1 MNPITFCVLIFGC
14 VALFVWGASRTLFGG
29 ESDNRRR
36 LKLRLSGRGPLH
48 EQGGLSQEQSKLLM
62 NRGGDGRLMGELLG
76 RYHFFR
82 ELRKS
87 LKQSMPDVTLERFV
101 AVAAGVGVGLSL
113 VTLVLSGSLIVAGVA
128 LLVGGYVP
136 FLVVERKKGKRQKM
150 LAEQLP
156 DGLDFLGRSLRA
168 GHSLPIGLQMMG
180 TELPA
185 PLCEEFGRCYDE
197 VSLGTGPDVALKAM
211 VERID
216 STDFAFFVTA
226 VLVQRQTGGDL
237 AQVLDNITGML
248 RQRIQLQNQVRAK
261 TAEGRFTGL
270 ILAAFP
276 MIMFLIL
283 MLMSRPYAEVL
294 ITQTLGK
301 VFLGGALFLSALGLF
316 VIKKITIVR
325 V

>member
-1 MNPITFCVLIFGC
+1 MNPLTFCILTFGC
-14 VALFVWGASRTLFGG
+14 VALFVWGASRKFFGD
-29 ESDNRRR
+29 ETDQRRK
-36 LKLRLSGRGPLH
+36 LKQRLSGLGDRPRPLE
-48 EQGGLSQEQSKLLM
+48 EQANSLLQQQSAKAM
-62 NRGGDGRLMGELLG
+62 AELLG

-82 ELRKS
+82 ELRLS

-101 AVAAGVGVGLSL
+101 TITAAVGAGLAL
-113 VTLVLSGSLIVAGVA
+113 VALLLTGSFIVAGIA
-128 LLVGGYVP
+128 LLVGLYLP

-150 LAEQLP
+150 LSDQLP

-197 VSLGTGPDVALKAM
+197 ISLGTGADVALKAM
-211 VERID
+211 TERID

-237 AQVLDNITGML
+237 AQVLDNITDML
-248 RQRIQLQNQVRAK
+248 RQRIQLQQQVRAK

-316 VIKKITIVR
+316 VIRKITTVK

>member
-1 MNPITFCVLIFGC
+1 MLPIAFALLVFGC
-14 VALFVWGASRTLFGG
+14 VALSVWGASQTLFGG
-29 ESDNRRR
+29 AKEHRRR
-36 LKLRLSGRGPLH
+36 MKQRLSGQSIRPRTA
-48 EQGGLSQEQSKLLM
+48 EEQSTLLLQE
-62 NRGGDGRLMGELLG
+62 RGGRAVSELLG

-87 LKQSMPDVTLERFV
+87 LKQSMPDVTLEKFV
-101 AVAAGVGVGLSL
+101 AVTLCVGAGLCLVILVLTGSLVAAGVALGLGL
-113 VTLVLSGSLIVAGVA
+113 YL
-128 LLVGGYVP
+128 P

-150 LAEQLP
+150 LGDQLP

-197 VSLGTGPDVALKAM
+197 ISLGTGPDVALKSM
-211 VERID
+211 TERID

-237 AQVLDNITGML
+237 SQVLDNITDML
-248 RQRIQLQNQVRAK
+248 RQRIQLQQQVRSK

-283 MLMSRPYAEVL
+283 YVMSKPYAELLV
-294 ITQTLGK
+294 TKTLGN
-301 VFLGGALFLSALGLF
+301 VFLGGSLVLSGIGLV
-316 VIKKITIVR
+316 VIRKITNVKI
-325 V
+325 

>member
-1 MNPITFCVLIFGC
+1 MLPIAFALLVFGC
-14 VALFVWGASRTLFGG
+14 VALFVWGATQTLFGG
-29 ESDNRRR
+29 EKEHRRR
-36 LKLRLSGRGPLH
+36 IKQRLSGQSDRPR
-48 EQGGLSQEQSKLLM
+48 SPQEQSSLLLQEK
-62 NRGGDGRLMGELLG
+62 GRAMSELLG

-82 ELRKS
+82 ELRLS

-101 AVAAGVGVGLSL
+101 TVACAAGAGLAVVMLVLTGSTVAAGVG
-113 VTLVLSGSLIVAGVA
+113 
-128 LLVGGYVP
+128 LLVGLYVP
-136 FLVVERKKGKRQKM
+136 FLVVERKKGRRQKM
-150 LAEQLP
+150 LSEQLP

-197 VSLGTGPDVALKAM
+197 ISLGTGPDDALKAM
-211 VERID
+211 TERID

-237 AQVLDNITGML
+237 AQVLDNITDML
-248 RQRIQLQNQVRAK
+248 RQRIQLQQQVRAK

-283 MLMSRPYAEVL
+283 YVMSRPYAELLV
-294 ITQTLGK
+294 TETLGK
-301 VFLGGALFLSALGLF
+301 IFLGGSLTLSAIGLV
-316 VIKKITIVR
+316 VIRRITTVKI
-325 V
+325 